1 MAWTVHRPAHVRRKI
16 CAADS
21 PRRTCSCTN
30 LRCRF
35 PPCWHGCRCPLVW
48 TSSLFRQALDHK
60 SSRLIVS
67 TCCRF
72 YRLCRFRRL
81 CRFQANAAEADTA
94 AESADTAAES
104 ADTVPRAATAP
115 VSKPAVF
122 LVEPWT
128 IQPVQTHRQ
137 HLLPIPTLPA
147 VPEPALFRQRVPS
160 TTFPAWTGQ
169 SGVQPMF
176 VKQSALPIF
185 PAGGMAATAPMS
197 RPAVFSIKPWTVQ
210 SRDPGNAAGSRPS
223 LRDVVPLEGL
233 GGDESERH
241 VAESQWIVA
250 ARPLCHLQY
259 TVAYLS
265 RLQRILPAAR
275 WELYVKAAR
284 AALSPRGLGQRHVP
298 PGPRGPYCRSAIG
311 RWAHASHLARI
322 LT

>member
-72 YRLCRFRRL
+72 CRLCRFRRL

-128 IQPVQTHRQ
+128 TQLIQTHRQ
-137 HLLPIPTLPA
+137 HLLPILPISSALPIPTPPA
-147 VPEPALFRQRVPS
+147 VPGPALFRQRVPS
-160 TTFPAWTGQ
+160 TTFPSWPRR
-169 SGVQPMF
+169 SGVQPIF
-176 VKQSALPIF
+176 VEQSALPIF
-185 PAGGMAATAPMS
+185 S
-197 RPAVFSIKPWTVQ
+197 
-210 SRDPGNAAGSRPS
+210 
-223 LRDVVPLEGL
+223 
-233 GGDESERH
+233 DE
-241 VAESQWIVA
+241 
-250 ARPLCHLQY
+250 P
-259 TVAYLS
+259 
-265 RLQRILPAAR
+265 PAAQICAFDFSR
-275 WELYVKAAR
+275 WWHGCRRPNVRTSSLLCQALDCPVPRSRERCRIASQPPRRRAPGGARGGRIGAAW
-284 AALSPRGLGQRHVP
+284 G
-298 PGPRGPYCRSAIG
+298 
-311 RWAHASHLARI
+311 
-322 LT
+322 